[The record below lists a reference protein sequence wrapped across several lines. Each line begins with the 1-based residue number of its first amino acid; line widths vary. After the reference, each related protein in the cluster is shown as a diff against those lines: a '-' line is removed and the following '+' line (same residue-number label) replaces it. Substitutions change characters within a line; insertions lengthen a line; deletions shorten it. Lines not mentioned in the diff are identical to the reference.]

1 MGIFS
6 EDFYNSTSNK
16 SASKQSKQIPMLK
29 DYAIDL
35 ETGQLLYN
43 HNYL

>member
-6 EDFYNSTSNK
+6 EDFYNATSKK
-16 SASKQSKQIPMLK
+16 SASKQTTEIPMLK

-35 ETGQLLYN
+35 ET
-43 HNYL
+43 